1 MCCSWVAPHSLLL
14 DIAGAAEAFRLVN
27 TRHAEQGK
35 GPHFRLR
42 FAGLQRRCRHRLGC
56 RFALEP
62 LPDAFATTT
71 WVVLVGQPSVHV
83 RRATPEV
90 IAISHWL
97 SRVMRPRLAAADS
110 RGSPADHLFGHI
122 ARGALWICSTG
133 AAARRITTCW
143 NC

>member
-1 MCCSWVAPHSLLL
+1 MNRKRTSLPVDEPAPIDVLFVVAPNSLLL

-42 FAGLQRRCRHRLGC
+42 FAGTAASVPTSVGLPI
-56 RFALEP
+56 ALEP

-90 IAISHWL
+90 IAISHW
-97 SRVMRPRLAAADS
+97 
-110 RGSPADHLFGHI
+110 
-122 ARGALWICSTG
+122 
-133 AAARRITTCW
+133 
-143 NC
+143 